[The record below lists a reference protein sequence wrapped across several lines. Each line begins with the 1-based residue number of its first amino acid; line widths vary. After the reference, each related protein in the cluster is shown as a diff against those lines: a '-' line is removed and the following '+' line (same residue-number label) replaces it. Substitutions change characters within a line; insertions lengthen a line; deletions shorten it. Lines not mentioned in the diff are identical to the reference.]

1 MAKAMTVASDERAGA
16 RGNKLTQG
24 ATGIVERSVDF
35 LKDVRSEM
43 HKVVTP
49 SAQEVRTTT
58 IVVILAVFAFAAYFY
73 AVDQVLGR
81 AIQGLLHWL
90 GTSQ

>member
-1 MAKAMTVASDERAGA
+1 MAKAMTVANEERTGAG
-16 RGNKLTQG
+16 GNRLTQG
-24 ATGIVERSVDF
+24 ATGAIERSVDF

-58 IVVILAVFAFAAYFY
+58 IVVIITVFAFAAYFY
-73 AVDQVLGR
+73 GVDQVLGR
-81 AIQGLLHWL
+81 AIQALLHGL
-90 GTSQ
+90 GTGQ